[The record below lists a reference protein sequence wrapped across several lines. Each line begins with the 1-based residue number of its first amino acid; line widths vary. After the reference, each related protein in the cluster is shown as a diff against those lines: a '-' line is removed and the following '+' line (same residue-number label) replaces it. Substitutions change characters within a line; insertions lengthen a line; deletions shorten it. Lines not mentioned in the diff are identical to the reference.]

1 MNEESVQNCLN
12 YFHEAKS
19 QQQSKTYEPVQH
31 SMQITQQRTNEQ
43 MMLSRQLQ
51 EQQQMRHD
59 LEQLRE
65 LAGSIS
71 TGVNNAVAEE
81 QNFQMTMGQ
90 QPNSNGS
97 IGSNG
102 LATFQQRESMQ
113 QNDERL
119 PEENEIADFTRE

>member
-1 MNEESVQNCLN
+1 
-12 YFHEAKS
+12 
-19 QQQSKTYEPVQH
+19 
-31 SMQITQQRTNEQ
+31 
-43 MMLSRQLQ
+43 
-51 EQQQMRHD
+51 MRHD

-71 TGVNNAVAEE
+71 TGVNNAVVEE

-102 LATFQQRESMQ
+102 LATFQQRETMQ
-113 QNDERL
+113 QNAERL